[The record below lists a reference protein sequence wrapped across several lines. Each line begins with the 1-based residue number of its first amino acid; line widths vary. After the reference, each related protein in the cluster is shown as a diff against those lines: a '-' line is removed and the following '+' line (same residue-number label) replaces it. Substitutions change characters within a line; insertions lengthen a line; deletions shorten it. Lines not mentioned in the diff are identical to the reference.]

1 MSEHIRTA
9 KTADDK
15 AQCIAWASAVLDRG
29 LPGGAVDIIIARH
42 DPARSNPQ
50 NSKAHAMYADIH
62 RDAVIVMPGRRV
74 VLSIYGVDEV
84 KALLVVWFANERSLE
99 GRPLKK
105 PPRTV
110 TCPIT
115 GQNITVRPSTVDG
128 FSKAD
133 TVEFIEWLYALG
145 TNAGVKWSEKA
156 MAEYDSYKE
165 AHQ

>member
-1 MSEHIRTA
+1 MTEHIRTV
-9 KTADDK
+9 KTPEEK
-15 AQCIAWASAVLDRG
+15 AQGIAWASAVIDRG

-42 DPARSNPQ
+42 DPERSNPQ

-74 VLSIYGVDEV
+74 VLGTYTQDEV
-84 KALLVVWFANERSLE
+84 KALLVVWFANERALE

-115 GQNITVRPSTVDG
+115 GLNITIRPSTATDFG
-128 FSKAD
+128 KRD
-133 TVEFIEWLYALG
+133 TIELIEWLYAFG
-145 TNAGVKWSEKA
+145 CNSGVTWSEKA
-156 MAEYDSYKE
+156 LAEYSQYRE
-165 AHQ
+165 SQQ